1 MSYKITYKKSVFKD
15 LSKLEKSEAKKILSK
30 IETDLKKNAN
40 QNPIL
45 KGMFQGLRKL
55 RVGNYRVIYS
65 ILNDVVL
72 ILRIAHRKEVYKN
85 Q

>member
-15 LSKLEKSEAKKILSK
+15 LSRLEKSDAKKIISK
-30 IETDLKKNAN
+30 IEKELRENAN
-40 QNPIL
+40 QYPIL
-45 KGMFQGLRKL
+45 KGLFRGMRKF
-55 RVGNYRVIYS
+55 RVGNYRIIYS
-65 ILNDVVL
+65 ILNKDVL

>member
-15 LSKLEKSEAKKILSK
+15 LSKLEKSDAKEILSK
-30 IETDLKKNAN
+30 IDKELKGNAN
-40 QNPIL
+40 QYPIL
-45 KGMFQGLRKL
+45 KGMFRGMRKF

-65 ILNDVVL
+65 ILNNDVL